1 MRAGNITLLR
11 RKKMKLEKE
20 TYFQLLEDD
29 SIYEAH
35 KDEIDKVIEELE
47 NEDCLLRSAP
57 ANFSSPNEI
66 EISDA
71 EYEKLK
77 QHSELLK
84 KYEGDWDKFAFAFE
98 SYREKYE
105 KEIQKNYKMRRIIE
119 GLMDDFVGVMSDKV
133 RVLLDVLL

>member
-1 MRAGNITLLR
+1 
-11 RKKMKLEKE
+11 MKLEKE

-29 SIYEAH
+29 FIYEAH
-35 KDEIDKVIEELE
+35 KDEIDKVIAELE

-57 ANFSSPNEI
+57 AKFSSPKEI

-84 KYEGDWDKFAFAFE
+84 KYEGDWDKRAFAFE

-105 KEIQKNYKMRRIIE
+105 KAVQRNYKLRNIVE
-119 GLMDDFVGVMSDKV
+119 GLMKDYVGDMSDKV